1 MLKKHVIEL
10 PKRVVVGEGV
20 LEELPR
26 YISELGLGRRVA
38 LLSGPSATKSIAER
52 VEQSLEDEEFDVCR
66 FIVERASIDVVK
78 RITSEASECRPE
90 LVVGVGGGKVIDAAK
105 FLARDLGVK
114 LVSVPTAP
122 SHDGICSPFASIK
135 GLSRPTSVKCLMPTL
150 VVADIDVIALAP
162 RRLILAGCGDLVG
175 KLTAVLDWRLAHRL
189 RGEYYGEYAASLAL
203 LSAKHVIRMYEEF
216 GTKSIPREA
225 IRTLVEALISSG
237 VAMGI
242 AGSTR
247 PASGSE
253 HMFAHALDIVANYP
267 ALHGEEVALG
277 TIMMLYL
284 HGKNWKR
291 VKRMLMRMGLPT
303 TAREL
308 GVKDY
313 HIIEALTKAHEIRPN
328 RYTILGERGL
338 TWDAAEKLAKKTGV
352 ID

>member
-1 MLKKHVIEL
+1 LRKHVIEL
-10 PKRVVVGEGV
+10 PKRVVVGEGI
-20 LEELPR
+20 LEEVPR
-26 YISELGLGRRVA
+26 YISELDLGRRVV
-38 LLSGPSATKSIAER
+38 LLSGPSATRSIALR
-52 VEQSLEDEEFDVCR
+52 VRQSLEDRHFEVCE
-66 FIVERASIDVVK
+66 FIVENASIETVRRVLDYAK
-78 RITSEASECRPE
+78 ECKPE
-90 LVVGVGGGKVIDAAK
+90 LVVGVGGGKVIDVAK
-105 FLARDLGVK
+105 FLARDLGVA
-114 LVSVPTAP
+114 LVSIPTAP

-135 GLSRPTSVKCLMPTL
+135 GLDRPTSVKCVMPTL
-150 VVADIDVIALAP
+150 VVADIDVISLAP
-162 RRLILAGCGDLVG
+162 RRLILAGCGDLIG

-203 LSAKHVIRMYEEF
+203 LSAKHVLRLYEEF
-216 GTKSIPREA
+216 SAKTIPREA
-225 IRTLVEALISSG
+225 VRTLVEALISSG

-291 VKRMLMRMGLPT
+291 IKRILMKMGLPT
-303 TAREL
+303 TAKEL

-313 HIIEALTKAHEIRPN
+313 QIVEALTRAHEIRPE

-338 TWDAAEKLAKKTGV
+338 TWDAAEKLARKTGV